1 MLADTEAQTVLPLYE
16 KGHLNGKTN
25 LLKDEYF
32 LSDRGLPLVKNIAIP
47 DITIYLPGTKWTKTP
62 AVIIFPGGGYG
73 VIAYKHE
80 GHDVAAELNKLGIAA
95 MVVKYRLPAESE
107 IKPSKFVP
115 LQDAQQAIAIVRR
128 NATAWNLDLDKIGLM
143 GFSAGGHLAA
153 TAGTHYADRKILDS
167 AANLRPDFMVLI
179 YPVISFSN
187 IGHAGSRENLLGR
200 DAAASDIEYFSNE
213 LHVTPQT
220 PPTFLVHAADDNG
233 VPIENS
239 TRFKKEL
246 DKKGV
251 KNQLFRYSKG
261 GHGFGLI
268 NKAEAGMPWLTE
280 VVNWIKNL

>member
-1 MLADTEAQTVLPLYE
+1 
-16 KGHLNGKTN
+16 
-25 LLKDEYF
+25 
-32 LSDRGLPLVKNIAIP
+32 
-47 DITIYLPGTKWTKTP
+47 
-62 AVIIFPGGGYG
+62 
-73 VIAYKHE
+73 
-80 GHDVAAELNKLGIAA
+80 
-95 MVVKYRLPAESE
+95 
-107 IKPSKFVP
+107 
-115 LQDAQQAIAIVRR
+115 
-128 NATAWNLDLDKIGLM
+128 
-143 GFSAGGHLAA
+143 
-153 TAGTHYADRKILDS
+153 
-167 AANLRPDFMVLI
+167 MVLI